1 MGTSTTPP
9 STPPST
15 PECTPD
21 LLRTLFLFEALSD
34 DRLEYLCEHG
44 TVVRV
49 EPGWLYREGEDA
61 TCFYVLLDGSLVMSR
76 KVVDD
81 EVEVNRTSA
90 RGSYVG
96 AWTAYLGDLVPQVYD
111 QSVRVTETSTFFE
124 LDAGVLR
131 DVMVEWFP
139 MAQHLLTG
147 LFQGFT
153 NRQRTISQR
162 ERLLA
167 LGSLSAGL
175 THELNNPAAA
185 AVRATSVLQQRVS
198 KMREKLSALA
208 AGHLDEAA
216 LQTLIKFQDDAAQ
229 RVTTAPKLSA
239 LASSDREDELSDW
252 LEEHGVSHP
261 YEIAPT
267 FVQAGLDADWLELV
281 VNAAPPDSL
290 VGAIHWL
297 YYTVDTELLMKEITD
312 STTRI
317 STLVDAAKQYS
328 QLDRS
333 PFQTVDLHELLDS
346 TLVMMAR
353 KIPSGVRVVKNY
365 DQSLPAVPSYAAE
378 LNQVWTNLI
387 DNAVQ
392 AMGDEGT
399 LTITTHSDGEYA
411 TVKVSDTGPGIPAD
425 VVGRV
430 FEPFFTTK
438 PIGHGTGLGLDI
450 AWRIV
455 VDKHRGYLKVRSEPG
470 STTFIVRLPV
480 GGPQIGET
488 P

>member
-1 MGTSTTPP
+1 MTTV
-9 STPPST
+9 

-21 LLRTLFLFEALSD
+21 LLRSLFLFEALSD
-34 DRLEYLCEHG
+34 DRLEYLCERG
-44 TVVRV
+44 QVVRV
-49 EPGWLYREGEDA
+49 EPGWLYREGDDA

-76 KVVDD
+76 NVGGD
-81 EVEVNRTSA
+81 EVEVNRSSY
-90 RGSYVG
+90 RGAYVG
-96 AWTAYLGDLVPQVYD
+96 AWNAYLGDLVPQVYD
-111 QSVRVTETSTFFE
+111 QSVRITETSDFFE
-124 LDAGVLR
+124 LDATVLR
-131 DVMVEWFP
+131 DIMRDWFP
-139 MAQHLLTG
+139 MANHLLSG

-153 NRQRTISQR
+153 TRQRNIAQR

-198 KMREKLSALA
+198 KMREKLAALA

-216 LQTLIKFQDDAAQ
+216 LQTLIKFQDEAAQ
-229 RVTTAPKLSA
+229 KVADAPKLTALESA
-239 LASSDREDELSDW
+239 DREDDISDW
-252 LEEHGVSHP
+252 LEDHGVGHGF
-261 YEIAPT
+261 EIAST
-267 FVQAGLDADWLELV
+267 FVAAGVDGDWLDLV
-281 VNAAPPDSL
+281 ANAAPPDSL
-290 VGAIHWL
+290 SGALHWL
-297 YYTVDTELLMKEITD
+297 YYTIDTELLMKEITD

-328 QLDRS
+328 QMDRS
-333 PFQTVDLHELLDS
+333 PHQKADLHELLDS
-346 TLVMMAR
+346 TLVMLAR
-353 KIPSGVRVVKNY
+353 KIPPGVKVVKSY
-365 DQSLPAVPSYAAE
+365 AEDLPPVPSYPAE

-392 AMGDEGT
+392 AMGETGT
-399 LTITTHSDGEYA
+399 LTLTTHRDDEYA
-411 TVKVSDTGPGIPAD
+411 TVKVSDTGPGIPD
-425 VVGRV
+425 DIKDRI

-455 VDKHRGYLKVRSEPG
+455 VNKHRGYLKVMSEPG
-470 STTFIVRLPV
+470 STTFIVRLPL

-488 P
+488 A

>member
-1 MGTSTTPP
+1 MGSI
-9 STPPST
+9 
-15 PECTPD
+15 PECSPD
-21 LLRTLFLFEALSD
+21 LLRTLFLFEALSE
-34 DRLEYLCEHG
+34 DRLEYLCRHG
-44 TVVRV
+44 RVVRV
-49 EPGWLYREGEDA
+49 EPGWLYREGDAA
-61 TCFYVLLDGSLVMSR
+61 TCFYVLLQGSLVMSR

-81 EVEVNRTSA
+81 DVEVSRTSF

-96 AWTAYLGDLVPQVYD
+96 AWNAYLGDLVPQVYD
-111 QSVRVTETSTFFE
+111 QSVRVTETADFFE
-124 LDAGVLR
+124 LDATVLR
-131 DVMVEWFP
+131 EVMVEWFP
-139 MAQHLLTG
+139 MAQHLLSG

-153 NRQRTISQR
+153 NRQRTIAQR

-185 AVRATSVLQQRVS
+185 AVRATSILQQRVS

-216 LQTLIKFQDDAAQ
+216 LQTLIKFQDEAAQ
-229 RVTTAPKLSA
+229 RVATAPTLSA
-239 LASSDREDELSDW
+239 LDSSDREDELSDW
-252 LEEHGVSHP
+252 FEEHGVDHGF
-261 YEIAPT
+261 ELAAT
-267 FVQAGLDADWLELV
+267 FVQAGLDADWLDLV
-281 VNAAPPDSL
+281 ANAAPPDSL
-290 VGAIHWL
+290 AGAVHWL
-297 YYTVDTELLMKEITD
+297 YYAVDTELLMKEITD

-328 QLDRS
+328 QMDRS

-346 TLVMMAR
+346 TLVMLAR
-353 KIPSGVRVVKNY
+353 KIPPGVKVVKNY
-365 DQSLPAVPSYAAE
+365 DETLPPVPSYAAE

-392 AMGDEGT
+392 AMGEAGT
-399 LTITTHSDGEYA
+399 LTITTHSDGEFA
-411 TVKVSDTGPGIPAD
+411 TVKVNDTGPGIPDD
-425 VVGRV
+425 VRDRV

-455 VDKHRGYLKVRSEPG
+455 VNKHRGYLKVLSEPG
-470 STTFIVRLPV
+470 STTFVVRLPV
-480 GGPQIGET
+480 AGPQIGET
-488 P
+488 T

>member
-1 MGTSTTPP
+1 MTSDTT
-9 STPPST
+9 TGI

-21 LLRTLFLFEALSD
+21 LLRGLFLFESLSD
-34 DRLEYLCEHG
+34 ERLDHLCRHG
-44 TVVRV
+44 EVVRV
-49 EPGWLYREGEDA
+49 EPGWLYRQGEDA
-61 TCFYVLLDGSLVMSR
+61 TCFYVLLDGTIVMSR
-76 KVVDD
+76 KVGDD
-81 EVEVNRTSA
+81 EVEVNRTSY
-90 RGSYVG
+90 RGSYLG
-96 AWTAYLGDLVPQVYD
+96 AWNSYLGDLVPQVYD
-111 QSVRVTETSTFFE
+111 QSVRVVETADFFQ

-131 DVMVEWFP
+131 EVMQEWFP

-162 ERLLA
+162 ERLTA
-167 LGSLSAGL
+167 LGALSAGL

-198 KMREKLSALA
+198 KMREKLAALA

-216 LQTLIKFQDDAAQ
+216 LQTLIKFQDEAAQ
-229 RVTTAPKLSA
+229 RVVDAPKLTAIESA
-239 LASSDREDELSDW
+239 DREDAVADW
-252 LEEHGVSHP
+252 LEDHEVGHAFEVAS
-261 YEIAPT
+261 T
-267 FVQAGLDADWLELV
+267 FVQAGIDPDWLDLV
-281 VNAAPPDSL
+281 ANAAPPASL
-290 VGAIHWL
+290 AGAIHWL

-328 QLDRS
+328 QMDRS
-333 PFQTVDLHELLDS
+333 PHQTADLHELLDS
-346 TLVMMAR
+346 TLVMLAR
-353 KIPSGVRVVKNY
+353 KIPPGVTVVREY
-365 DQSLPAVPSYAAE
+365 DPELPPVPSYAAE

-399 LTITTHSDGEYA
+399 LTITTHSDGEFA
-411 TVKVSDTGPGIPAD
+411 TVKVHDTGPGIPDD
-425 VVGRV
+425 VKDRV

-438 PIGHGTGLGLDI
+438 PVGQGTGLGLDI

-455 VDKHRGYLKVRSEPG
+455 VNKHRGYLKVVSEPG
-470 STTFIVRLPV
+470 STTFVVRLPLE
-480 GGPQIGET
+480 GPRIGET
-488 P
+488 A

>member
-1 MGTSTTPP
+1 MTTVPD
-9 STPPST
+9 
-15 PECTPD
+15 CTPD
-21 LLRTLFLFEALSD
+21 LLRSLFLFEALSD

-44 TVVRV
+44 QVIRV
-49 EPGWLYREGEDA
+49 EPGWLYREGDDA

-76 KVVDD
+76 NIGGD
-81 EVEVNRTSA
+81 EVEVNRTSY

-111 QSVRVTETSTFFE
+111 QSVRVTETSDFFE
-124 LDAGVLR
+124 LDATVLR
-131 DVMVEWFP
+131 DIMREWFP
-139 MAQHLLTG
+139 MANHLLSG
-147 LFQGFT
+147 LFVGFT
-153 NRQRTISQR
+153 ARQRNVAQR

-198 KMREKLSALA
+198 KMREKLAALA

-216 LQTLIKFQDDAAQ
+216 LQTLIKFQDEAAQ
-229 RVTTAPKLSA
+229 KVADAPKLTALESA
-239 LASSDREDELSDW
+239 DREDDVSDW
-252 LEEHGVSHP
+252 LDDHGIGHGF
-261 YEIAPT
+261 EIAPT
-267 FVQAGLDADWLELV
+267 FVAAGVDGDWLDLV
-281 VNAAPPDSL
+281 ANAAPPDSL
-290 VGAIHWL
+290 TGAIHWL
-297 YYTVDTELLMKEITD
+297 YYTIDTELLMKEITD

-328 QLDRS
+328 QMDRS
-333 PFQTVDLHELLDS
+333 PHQKADLHELLDS
-346 TLVMMAR
+346 TLVMLAR
-353 KIPSGVRVVKNY
+353 KIPPGVTVVKNY
-365 DQSLPAVPSYAAE
+365 AEDLPPVPSYPAE

-392 AMGDEGT
+392 AMGESGT
-399 LTITTHSDGEYA
+399 LTLTTHRDDEYA
-411 TVKVSDTGPGIPAD
+411 TVKVSDTGPGIPD
-425 VVGRV
+425 DIKDRI

-455 VDKHRGYLKVRSEPG
+455 VNKHRGYLKVMSQPG
-470 STTFIVRLPV
+470 STTFIVRLPLE
-480 GGPQIGET
+480 GPQIGET
-488 P
+488 A